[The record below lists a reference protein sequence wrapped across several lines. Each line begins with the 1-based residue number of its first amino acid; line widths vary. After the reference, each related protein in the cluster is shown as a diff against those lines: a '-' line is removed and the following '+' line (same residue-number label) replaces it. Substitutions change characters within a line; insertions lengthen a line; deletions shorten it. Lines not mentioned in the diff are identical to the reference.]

1 MKKILVLAVAGV
13 FAASLA
19 GTAFAE
25 MTDLKIS
32 GEIRVRHVEQ
42 NNYDMNSDAGD
53 ASNTTTQR
61 TRVNVDA
68 KVNETT
74 KAYISL
80 QDTRNWGSEASTAET
95 SANQTIAGHAAAA
108 ADSGATVDHR
118 VDVSQAYVQLDKLA
132 GQPLSLKLGRQALAY
147 GDQRLI
153 GAFEWSDNARRF
165 DALKFAYNHDAVNVD
180 FFLANTKENGIANP
194 ADAQFNGLYLTA
206 KTIPLHKA
214 LDVYLLQKANTAAG
228 ENIMTYGLRLDGG
241 TAGIDWTA
249 EAAFQSGD
257 ATSAAKKKA
266 NMYALKAGYTLP
278 QIASLRIG
286 AEYDFAS
293 GQDTSTDNTAFDNL
307 YPTNHP
313 LYGVTDITGT
323 NSLSDLKAMS
333 LNVGAKPAEGLRV
346 VAEYWSY
353 SKDQGATTAI
363 GNEMNVQAWYALN
376 SNVDLHGFIARFTPS
391 SDFSATTDPADNVTL
406 QLAVKF

>member
-1 MKKILVLAVAGV
+1 MKKISALAVAGV

-42 NNYDMNSDAGD
+42 NNYDLNSNAGD

-80 QDTRNWGSEASTAET
+80 QDTRSWGSEVDGVDAGTTNTDETANE
-95 SANQTIAGHAAAA
+95 NDHA
-108 ADSGATVDHR
+108 VDI
-118 VDVSQAYVQLDKLA
+118 SQAYIQLDKLA
-132 GQPLSLKLGRQALAY
+132 GQPLSLKLGRQILAY
-147 GDQRLI
+147 
-153 GAFEWSDNARRF
+153 NARRF
-165 DALKFAYNHDAVNVD
+165 DALKLMCNTDTVNVD
-180 FFLANTKENGIANP
+180 FFTANLKEAGSANP
-194 ADAQFNGLYLTA
+194 GDAQLNGLYLTA
-206 KTIPLHKA
+206 KTISLHKA
-214 LDVYLLQKANTAAG
+214 LDVYLIQKANSVAG

-257 ATSAAKKKA
+257 AAATKKKKA
-266 NMYALKAGYTLP
+266 NMYVLKAGYTLP

-293 GQDTSTDNTAFDNL
+293 GQDTSTDDTAFDNL

-323 NSLSDLKAMS
+323 NTLSNLKAMS
-333 LNVGAKPAEGLRV
+333 FNVGAKPAEGLKV

-353 SKDQGATTAI
+353 SKDQGDKTAI

-376 SNVDLHGFIARFTPS
+376 TNVDLHGFIARFTPS
-391 SDFSATTDPADNVTL
+391 SDFSTTTDPADNVTL

>member
-1 MKKILVLAVAGV
+1 MKKISALAVAGV
-13 FAASLA
+13 FVASLA

-25 MTDLKIS
+25 GTDLKIS

-80 QDTRNWGSEASTAET
+80 QDTRIWGSEANTASTGNEAVT
-95 SANQTIAGHAAAA
+95 QNAAK
-108 ADSGATVDHR
+108 DVTATGQA

-165 DALKFAYNHDAVNVD
+165 DALKFAYNHEAVNVD
-180 FFLANTKENGIANP
+180 FFLANIKENGIANP

>member
-1 MKKILVLAVAGV
+1 MKKISVLAVAGV

-25 MTDLKIS
+25 MADVKVS

-42 NNYDMNSDAGD
+42 NNYDLNSDAGD

-80 QDTRNWGSEASTAET
+80 QDTRNWGSEANTATTGNEAVT
-95 SANQTIAGHAAAA
+95 QN
-108 ADSGATVDHR
+108 ATKDVTATGQA

-165 DALKFAYNHDAVNVD
+165 DALKFAYNHEAVNVD
-180 FFLANTKENGIANP
+180 FFLANIKENGIANP

-266 NMYALKAGYTLP
+266 NMYVLKAGYTLP

-323 NSLSDLKAMS
+323 NSLSNLKAMS
-333 LNVGAKPAEGLRV
+333 LNVGAKPAEGLRLL
-346 VAEYWSY
+346 AEYWNY
-353 SKDQGATTAI
+353 STSEEYAAGKTSV
-363 GNEMNVQAWYALN
+363 GNEMNIQAWYALN
-376 SNVDLHGFIARFTPS
+376 TNVDLHGFIARFTPS
-391 SDFSATTDPADNVTL
+391 SDFSATADPADNVTL

>member
-1 MKKILVLAVAGV
+1 
-13 FAASLA
+13 
-19 GTAFAE
+19 
-25 MTDLKIS
+25 
-32 GEIRVRHVEQ
+32 
-42 NNYDMNSDAGD
+42 MNSDAGD

-80 QDTRNWGSEASTAET
+80 QDTRIWGSEANTASTGNEAVT
-95 SANQTIAGHAAAA
+95 QNAAK
-108 ADSGATVDHR
+108 DVTATGQA

-132 GQPLSLKLGRQALAY
+132 GQPLSVKLGRQILAY
-147 GDQRLI
+147 GDHRLI
-153 GAFEWSDNARRF
+153 GHFEWSDNARRF
-165 DALKFAYNHDAVNVD
+165 DALKFAYNHEAVNVD
-180 FFLANTKENGIANP
+180 FFLANIKENGIANP

-228 ENIMTYGLRLDGG
+228 ENFMTYGLRLDGG

-257 ATSAAKKKA
+257 ATATAKKKA

-333 LNVGAKPAEGLRV
+333 LNVGAKPAEGLRLL
-346 VAEYWSY
+346 AEYWIY
-353 SKDQGATTAI
+353 DKDQGAKTAI

>member
-1 MKKILVLAVAGV
+1 MKKISALAVAGI

-32 GEIRVRHVEQ
+32 GEIRVRHVDM
-42 NNYDMNSDAGD
+42 NNYDMDSNAGD

-80 QDTRNWGSEASTAET
+80 QDTRNWGSEANTATTGNET
-95 SANQTIAGHAAAA
+95 VTQNAAK
-108 ADSGATVDHR
+108 DVTATGQA

-132 GQPLSLKLGRQALAY
+132 GQPLSLKLGRQILAY
-147 GDQRLI
+147 GDQRLV
-153 GAFEWSDNARRF
+153 GHFEWSDNARRF
-165 DALKFAYNHDAVNVD
+165 DALKLMYNTDAVTVD
-180 FFLANTKENGIANP
+180 FFMANLKEAGSANP
-194 ADAQFNGLYLTA
+194 GDAQLNGLYATA

-257 ATSAAKKKA
+257 ATATAKKKA
-266 NMYALKAGYTLP
+266 NMYALKAGYTL
-278 QIASLRIG
+278 ADVLGGLRIG

-323 NSLSDLKAMS
+323 NTLSNLKAMS
-333 LNVGAKPAEGLRV
+333 LNIGAKPAAGLRLL
-346 VAEYWSY
+346 AEYWSY
-353 SKDQGATTAI
+353 DKDQGAKTAI

>member
-1 MKKILVLAVAGV
+1 MKKISALAVAGV
-13 FAASLA
+13 FVASLA

-42 NNYDMNSDAGD
+42 NNYDLDSDAGD
-53 ASNTTTQR
+53 ASNTTSQR

-80 QDTRNWGSEASTAET
+80 QDTRNWGSEANTATTGNEAVT
-95 SANQTIAGHAAAA
+95 QNAAK
-108 ADSGATVDHR
+108 DVTVTGQA

-165 DALKFAYNHDAVNVD
+165 DALKFAYSHEAVNVD
-180 FFLANTKENGIANP
+180 FFLANTKENGVANP
-194 ADAQFNGLYLTA
+194 GDAQFNGLYLTA

-214 LDVYLLQKANTAAG
+214 LDGYLLQKANTAAG

-249 EAAFQSGD
+249 EAAFQNGD
-257 ATSAAKKKA
+257 ATATAKKKA
-266 NMYALKAGYTLP
+266 NMYALKAGYTL
-278 QIASLRIG
+278 ADVVGGLRIG

-293 GQDTSTDNTAFDNL
+293 GQDTSTDSTAFDNL

-323 NSLSDLKAMS
+323 NTLSNLKAMS
-333 LNVGAKPAEGLRV
+333 LNVGAKPAAGLRLL
-346 VAEYWSY
+346 AEYWSY
-353 SKDQGATTAI
+353 DKDQGAKTAI

>member
-80 QDTRNWGSEASTAET
+80 QDTRIWGSEANTASTGNEAVT
-95 SANQTIAGHAAAA
+95 QNAAK
-108 ADSGATVDHR
+108 DVTATGQA

-132 GQPLSLKLGRQALAY
+132 GQPLSVKLGRQILAY
-147 GDQRLI
+147 GDHRLI
-153 GAFEWSDNARRF
+153 GHFEWSDNARRF
-165 DALKFAYNHDAVNVD
+165 DALKFAYNHEAVNVD
-180 FFLANTKENGIANP
+180 FFLANIKENGIANP

-214 LDVYLLQKANTAAG
+214 LDVYLLQKANTTAG
-228 ENIMTYGLRLDGG
+228 ENFMTYGLRLDGG

-257 ATSAAKKKA
+257 ATATAKKKA

>member
-1 MKKILVLAVAGV
+1 MKKISALAVAGV
-13 FAASLA
+13 FVVSLA

-32 GEIRVRHVEQ
+32 GEIRVRHVEL
-42 NNYDMNSDAGD
+42 NNYDLNSDAGD
-53 ASNTTTQR
+53 ASNTTSQR

-80 QDTRNWGSEASTAET
+80 QDTRNWGSETNTASTADE
-95 SANQTIAGHAAAA
+95 
-108 ADSGATVDHR
+108 SGATGVHAVDI
-118 VDVSQAYVQLDKLA
+118 SQAYVQLDKLA

-165 DALKFAYNHDAVNVD
+165 DALKFAYNHEAVNVD

-206 KTIPLHKA
+206 KTVPLHKA

-241 TAGIDWTA
+241 TSGIDWTA

-257 ATSAAKKKA
+257 ATATAKKKA
-266 NMYALKAGYTLP
+266 NMYALKAGYTL
-278 QIASLRIG
+278 ADVLGGLRIG

-293 GQDTSTDNTAFDNL
+293 GQDTSTDSTAFDNL

-313 LYGVTDITGT
+313 LYGVTDRTGT
-323 NSLSDLKAMS
+323 NSLSNLKAMS
-333 LNVGAKPAEGLRV
+333 LNVGAKPAAGLRLL
-346 VAEYWSY
+346 AEYWSY
-353 SKDQGATTAI
+353 DKDQGAKTAI

-376 SNVDLHGFIARFTPS
+376 TNVDIHGFIARFTPS